1 MTDTPQIDDLDDLDA
16 LAAAT
21 RRPAKLDPA
30 ALGPAWLPNG
40 LYTLTL
46 PCGTHRT
53 LRVYT
58 QQEGVFA
65 GKRLLALLI
74 GPENTTD
81 FEDAAFVFPTGVK
94 VWKRFRNQKPAYYA
108 DLLWALMSGE
118 RVEGCSVQLS
128 KRCIVCNR
136 TLTTP
141 DSLERG
147 YGPTCAERLG
157 VAE

>member
-1 MTDTPQIDDLDDLDA
+1 MLDIPQLDDLDA
-16 LAAAT
+16 AAAAT

-58 QQEGVFA
+58 QQEGIFA

-74 GPENTTD
+74 GPDNTRD
-81 FEDAAFVFPTGVK
+81 FEDTSFVFPSGIR
-94 VWKRFRNQKPAYYA
+94 VWKRFRGKKPDEYA
-108 DLLWALMSGE
+108 ALLWSLMSGE
-118 RVEGCSVQLS
+118 KIEGCSVQLS
-128 KRCIVCNR
+128 KRCIACNR
-136 TLTTP
+136 ELTTP
-141 DSLERG
+141 GSLERG

-157 VAE
+157 VAT